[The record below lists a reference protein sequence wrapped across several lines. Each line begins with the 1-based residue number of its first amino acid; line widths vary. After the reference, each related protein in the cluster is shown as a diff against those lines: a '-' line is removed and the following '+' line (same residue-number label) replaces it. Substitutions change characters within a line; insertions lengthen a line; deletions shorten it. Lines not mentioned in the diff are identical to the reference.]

1 VVSLKAF
8 SVVSVCVALIVWGTE
23 KTATAA
29 TFNDAPLFNDVGSY
43 TTTISANNNL
53 ADIYFPNPNNL
64 KTGKYSFPVA
74 LLLQGGLVDKSN
86 YSNYASIVASYGF
99 IVVVPNSERLVPQFG
114 KVLAPQTS
122 QINAVLAQMLA
133 EDSNLTS
140 PVRGIVNT
148 QKVALLGHSLGSAVG
163 LSAIANLCLPTL
175 CEGSFSRPKELVAG
189 AFFGANLRD
198 ENDDFIPINNS
209 GIPIALLQG
218 TDDGRALPFRAQA
231 TYDNIKDAPKALI
244 SILGANHFGITN
256 TNNPLGVIPDPNNP
270 TIGQNVAVETIA
282 RWSGLF
288 LRASVLNDKGAFNY
302 IYSTGD
308 ALDPNVRVI
317 SQTKPIPESSS
328 TLGLLVLGASSILL
342 RMKKKT
348 TIESQSRRQV

>member
-1 VVSLKAF
+1 MASLKTF
-8 SVVSVCVALIVWGTE
+8 SVVSLGVALIVWGTE

-29 TFNDAPLFNDVGSY
+29 TFNDAPLFNDVASY

-53 ADIYFPNPNNL
+53 ADIYFPNPKDL

-74 LLLQGGLVDKSN
+74 LFLQGALVDKSN
-86 YSNYASIVASYGF
+86 YSNYANIVASYGF
-99 IVVVPNSERLVPQFG
+99 IVVVPNNERLLPQFG
-114 KVLAPQTS
+114 KALAPETS
-122 QINAVLAQMLA
+122 QINAVLTQMLA
-133 EDSNLTS
+133 ENSNPTS
-140 PVRGIVNT
+140 PVRGVINT
-148 QKVALLGHSLGSAVG
+148 QKLALLGHSLGGYVG
-163 LSAIANLCLPTL
+163 LSAIANLCLPTV

-189 AFFGANLRD
+189 AFYGTSLRD
-198 ENDDFIPINNS
+198 ANDEFIPINNS

-244 SILGANHFGITN
+244 SIIGANHFGITN
-256 TNNPLGVIPDPNNP
+256 TNNPLGSVPDPNNP
-270 TIGQNVAVETIA
+270 TIEQNVAVETIA

-288 LRASVLNDKGAFNY
+288 LRASVLNDKGAYDY

-308 ALDPNVRVI
+308 TRDPKVTVI

-328 TLGLLVLGASSILL
+328 TLSLMLLGASSFLL
-342 RMKKKT
+342 GIKKK
-348 TIESQSRRQV
+348 IK

>member
-1 VVSLKAF
+1 MASLKAF
-8 SVVSVCVALIVWGTE
+8 SLVSVGVALILWATE
-23 KTATAA
+23 KMAVAA
-29 TFNDAPLFNDVGSY
+29 TFNDAPLFNDVASY

-53 ADIYFPNPNNL
+53 ADIYFPNPKNL

-74 LLLQGGLVDKSN
+74 LLLQGALVDKSN
-86 YSNYASIVASYGF
+86 YSNYASIVARYGF

-122 QINAVLAQMLA
+122 QINAVLAQMIA
-133 EDSNLTS
+133 ENSNASS
-140 PVRGIVNT
+140 PVRGIINT
-148 QKVALLGHSLGSAVG
+148 QKLALLGHSLGGAAG
-163 LSAIANLCLPTL
+163 LSAIANLCLPTV

-198 ENDDFIPINNS
+198 QNDEFIPINNS

-218 TDDGRALPFRAQA
+218 TVDGRALTFRAQA

-244 SILGANHFGITN
+244 SIIGANHFGITN
-256 TNNPLGVIPDPNNP
+256 TNNPLGAIPDPNNP
-270 TIGQNVAVETIA
+270 TIEQNVAVETIA

-288 LRASVLNDKGAFNY
+288 LRASVLNDKGAFDY

-308 ALDPNVRVI
+308 ALDPKVTVI

-342 RMKKKT
+342 GIKKKT
-348 TIESQSRRQV
+348 MRKSQ

>member
-1 VVSLKAF
+1 MASVKAF
-8 SVVSVCVALIVWGTE
+8 SVVSVGVALIVWGTE

-99 IVVVPNSERLVPQFG
+99 IVVVPNSERLVPPFG

-122 QINAVLAQMLA
+122 QINAVLAQIIA
-133 EDSNLTS
+133 ENSNSTS
-140 PVRGIVNT
+140 PVQGVINT
-148 QKVALLGHSLGSAVG
+148 QKLGLLGHSLGGATG
-163 LSAIANLCLPTL
+163 LSAIANLCVPIL

-198 ENDDFIPINNS
+198 ENDKFIPINNS

-218 TDDGRALPFRAQA
+218 TVDGRALTFRAQA

-244 SILGANHFGITN
+244 SIIGANHFGITN
-256 TNNPLGVIPDPNNP
+256 TNNSLGAVPDPNNS
-270 TIGQNVAVETIA
+270 TIEQDVAVETIA

-288 LRASVLNDKGAFNY
+288 LRASVLNDKGAFDY

-308 ALDPNVRVI
+308 ALDPKVTVI

-328 TLGLLVLGASSILL
+328 TLSLLVLGALSILSA
-342 RMKKKT
+342 MKKKT
-348 TIESQSRRQV
+348 Q

>member
-1 VVSLKAF
+1 VASLKAF
-8 SVVSVCVALIVWGTE
+8 SLVSVGVALILWATE
-23 KTATAA
+23 KMAVAA
-29 TFNDAPLFNDVGSY
+29 TFNDAPLFNDVASY

-53 ADIYFPNPNNL
+53 ADIYFPNPKNL

-74 LLLQGGLVDKSN
+74 LLLQGALVDKSN
-86 YSNYASIVASYGF
+86 YSNYASIVARYGF

-122 QINAVLAQMLA
+122 QINAVLAQMIA
-133 EDSNLTS
+133 ENSNASS
-140 PVRGIVNT
+140 PVRGIINT
-148 QKVALLGHSLGSAVG
+148 QKLALLGHSLGGAAG
-163 LSAIANLCLPTL
+163 LSAIANLCLPTV

-198 ENDDFIPINNS
+198 QNDEFIPINNS

-218 TDDGRALPFRAQA
+218 TVDGRALTFRAQA

-244 SILGANHFGITN
+244 SIIGANHFGITN
-256 TNNPLGVIPDPNNP
+256 TNNPLGAIPDPNNP
-270 TIGQNVAVETIA
+270 TIEQNVAVETIA

-288 LRASVLNDKGAFNY
+288 LRASVLNDKGAFDY

-308 ALDPNVRVI
+308 ALDPKVTVI

-342 RMKKKT
+342 GIKKKT
-348 TIESQSRRQV
+348 MRKSQ

>member
-1 VVSLKAF
+1 MASLKAF
-8 SVVSVCVALIVWGTE
+8 SVVSVGVALIVWGTE

-29 TFNDAPLFNDVGSY
+29 TFNDAPLFNDVASY

-53 ADIYFPNPNNL
+53 ADIYFPNPKDL

-74 LLLQGGLVDKSN
+74 LLLQGALVDKSN

-99 IVVVPNSERLVPQFG
+99 IVVVPNNERLLSFG
-114 KVLAPQTS
+114 KGLAPQTS
-122 QINAVLAQMLA
+122 QVNAVLTQMLA
-133 EDSNLTS
+133 EKSNPTS
-140 PVRGIVNT
+140 PVRGVINT
-148 QKVALLGHSLGSAVG
+148 QKLALLGHSLGGFVG
-163 LSAIANLCLPTL
+163 LSAIANLCLPTAG
-175 CEGSFSRPKELVAG
+175 CQDSFNRPKELVAG

-198 ENDDFIPINNS
+198 ANDEFIPINNS

-218 TDDGRALPFRAQA
+218 TDDGRAFPLRAQA

-244 SILGANHFGITN
+244 SIIGANHFGITN
-256 TNNPLGVIPDPNNP
+256 TNNPLGAVPDPNNP
-270 TIGQNVAVETIA
+270 TIEQNVAVETIA

-288 LRASVLNDKGAFNY
+288 LRASVLNDKGAFDY

-308 ALDPNVRVI
+308 TLDPKVTVI

-328 TLGLLVLGASSILL
+328 ALSLLVLGASSILL
-342 RMKKKT
+342 GMKKKT
-348 TIESQSRRQV
+348 RRESQ

>member
-1 VVSLKAF
+1 MASLKTF
-8 SVVSVCVALIVWGTE
+8 SLVYVGVALIVWGTE
-23 KTATAA
+23 KMASAA
-29 TFNDAPLFNDVGSY
+29 TFNDTPLFNDVASY

-53 ADIYFPNPNNL
+53 ADIYFPNPKDL
-64 KTGKYSFPVA
+64 KTGKYSFPIA
-74 LLLQGGLVDKSN
+74 LLLQGALVDKSY
-86 YSNYASIVASYGF
+86 YSNYASIVARYGF

-122 QINAVLAQMLA
+122 QINAVLTQLLA
-133 EDSNLTS
+133 ENSNFTS
-140 PVRGIVNT
+140 PLRGIVNT
-148 QKVALLGHSLGSAVG
+148 QKLALLGHSLGGAAG
-163 LSAIANLCLPTL
+163 LSAIANLCVPIV

-198 ENDDFIPINNS
+198 ENDEFIPINNS

-218 TDDGRALPFRAQA
+218 TVDSRALPSRAQA

-256 TNNPLGVIPDPNNP
+256 TNNPLGAVPDPNNP
-270 TIGQNVAVETIA
+270 TIEQNVAVETIA

-288 LRASVLNDKGAFNY
+288 LRASVLNDKGAVDY

-308 ALDPNVRVI
+308 ALDPKVTVI
-317 SQTKPIPESSS
+317 SQTKPIPEASL
-328 TLGLLVLGASSILL
+328 TLGLMLLGASSVVLG
-342 RMKKKT
+342 MKKKT
-348 TIESQSRRQV
+348 Q

>member
-1 VVSLKAF
+1 MASLKTF
-8 SVVSVCVALIVWGTE
+8 SVVSLGVALIVWGTE

-29 TFNDAPLFNDVGSY
+29 TFNDAPLFNDVASY

-53 ADIYFPNPNNL
+53 ADIYFPNPKDL

-74 LLLQGGLVDKSN
+74 LFLQGALVDKSN
-86 YSNYASIVASYGF
+86 YSNYANIVASYGF
-99 IVVVPNSERLVPQFG
+99 IVVVPNNERLLPQFG
-114 KVLAPQTS
+114 KALAPETS
-122 QINAVLAQMLA
+122 QINAVLTQMLA
-133 EDSNLTS
+133 ENSNPTS
-140 PVRGIVNT
+140 PVRGVINT
-148 QKVALLGHSLGSAVG
+148 QKLALLGHSLGGYVG
-163 LSAIANLCLPTL
+163 LSAIANLCLPTV

-189 AFFGANLRD
+189 AFYGTSLRD
-198 ENDDFIPINNS
+198 ANDEFIPINNS

-244 SILGANHFGITN
+244 SIIDANHFGITN
-256 TNNPLGVIPDPNNP
+256 TNNPLGSVPDPNNP
-270 TIGQNVAVETIA
+270 TIEQNVAVETIA

-288 LRASVLNDKGAFNY
+288 LRASVLNDKGAYDY

-308 ALDPNVRVI
+308 TRDPKVTVI

-328 TLGLLVLGASSILL
+328 TLSLMLLGASSFLL
-342 RMKKKT
+342 GIKKK
-348 TIESQSRRQV
+348 IK

>member
-1 VVSLKAF
+1 MASLKAF
-8 SVVSVCVALIVWGTE
+8 SVVSVGVALIVWGTE

-29 TFNDAPLFNDVGSY
+29 TFNDTPLFNDVASY

-53 ADIYFPNPNNL
+53 ADIYFPNPKNL
-64 KTGKYSFPVA
+64 KTGKYSFPIA
-74 LLLQGGLVDKSN
+74 LLLQGALVDKSN
-86 YSNYASIVASYGF
+86 YSNYASIIARYGF
-99 IVVVPNSERLVPQFG
+99 IVVVPNNERLLSFG
-114 KVLAPQTS
+114 KGLAPQTS
-122 QINAVLAQMLA
+122 QLNAVLTQMLA
-133 EDSNLTS
+133 ENSNPTS
-140 PVRGIVNT
+140 PVKGVINT
-148 QKVALLGHSLGSAVG
+148 QKLALIGHSLGGAVG
-163 LSAIANLCLPTL
+163 LSAITNLCVPTG
-175 CEGSFSRPKELVAG
+175 CEGSFSRQKELVAG

-198 ENDDFIPINNS
+198 ANDEFIPINNS

-256 TNNPLGVIPDPNNP
+256 TNNPLGAVPDPNNP
-270 TIGQNVAVETIA
+270 TIEQNVAVETIA

-288 LRASVLNDKGAFNY
+288 LRASVLNDKGAFDY

-308 ALDPNVRVI
+308 TLDPKVTVI

-342 RMKKKT
+342 GMKKKT
-348 TIESQSRRQV
+348 Q

>member
-1 VVSLKAF
+1 MIVASLKAF
-8 SVVSVCVALIVWGTE
+8 SVVSVGVALIVWGTE

-29 TFNDAPLFNDVGSY
+29 TFNDAPLFDDVASY
-43 TTTISANNNL
+43 TTTISGNNNL
-53 ADIYFPNPNNL
+53 ADIYFPNPKDL
-64 KTGKYSFPVA
+64 KTGKYSFPIA

-86 YSNYASIVASYGF
+86 YSNYASIVAKYGF
-99 IVVVPNSERLVPQFG
+99 IVVVPNNKRLLRQFG
-114 KVLAPQTS
+114 RALAPQTS
-122 QINAVLAQMLA
+122 QVNAVLTQMLV
-133 EDSNLTS
+133 ENSNPTS

-148 QKVALLGHSLGSAVG
+148 QKLGLLGHSLGGAVG
-163 LSAIANLCLPTL
+163 LSAITNLCVPTG

-198 ENDDFIPINNS
+198 ENDKFIPIKNS
-209 GIPIALLQG
+209 AIPIALLQG

-244 SILGANHFGITN
+244 SIIGANHFGITN
-256 TNNPLGVIPDPNNP
+256 TNNPLGAVPDPNAP
-270 TIGQNVAVETIA
+270 KIEQNVAVETIA

-288 LRASVLNDKGAFNY
+288 LRASVLNDKGAFDY

-308 ALDPNVRVI
+308 VAKVTVI

-328 TLGLLVLGASSILL
+328 TLSLLVLGAWSILL
-342 RMKKKT
+342 GMKKKT
-348 TIESQSRRQV
+348 MRESQ